1 MLERLKWVLLIK
13 IWPRAFRIECC
24 DEHTRELFIILDADN
39 KYYIEGGGLVMVSA
53 SKRRQ
58 IKHLSF
64 PSQDFSAWHDF
75 GLSYYYLLKIYP
87 RPCNNTVKTP
97 RQQMMWVFF
106 VASFCAQYGKN
117 CWVRGRILLDSYVF
131 VGLHTRSQVTILAG
145 LSAGLTVRQR
155 TAIKSGKSLLIPPPV
170 TKTN

>member
-1 MLERLKWVLLIK
+1 M
-13 IWPRAFRIECC
+13 
-24 DEHTRELFIILDADN
+24 
-39 KYYIEGGGLVMVSA
+39 YYIGGGGGGGLVMVSA

-64 PSQDFSAWHDF
+64 PSLDFSAWHDF
-75 GLSYYYLLKIYP
+75 GLSYYYLLKIS
-87 RPCNNTVKTP
+87 KTLQQHCLNP
-97 RQQMMWVFF
+97 ARQQMMWVFF
-106 VASFCAQYGKN
+106 VANFCAQYGKD
-117 CWVRGRILLDSYVF
+117 CRGRGRILLDSYVL